1 MKEIKVVGYDYC
13 NIRLREGQLRGTMFF
28 SDLEKYNE
36 PVYVKSQYG
45 WRTGCE
51 DTDFKKIYPP
61 FKIIKYRIGD
71 EYTLSVWDI
80 ECGDYEEIT
89 L

>member
-1 MKEIKVVGYDYC
+1 MKEIKVVGYRYC
-13 NIRLREGQLRGTMFF
+13 HTDLRDGELKGILFF
-28 SDLEKYNE
+28 KDLEQYAE

-45 WRTGCE
+45 WRSGCE

-61 FKIIKYRIGD
+61 FKIVSYRIGN
-71 EYTLSVWDI
+71 ENTLSVWDI
-80 ECGDYEEIT
+80 KCSKYEEIT